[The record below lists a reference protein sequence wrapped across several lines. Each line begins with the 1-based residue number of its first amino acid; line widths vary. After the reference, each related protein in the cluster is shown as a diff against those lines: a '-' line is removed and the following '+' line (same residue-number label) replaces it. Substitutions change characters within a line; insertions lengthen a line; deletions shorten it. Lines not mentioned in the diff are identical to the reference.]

1 MNTLEYCLSV
11 VVECSLMPVKFL
23 LFFFYCLLGL
33 FSLLCCSSLLCP
45 Y

>member
-23 LFFFYCLLGL
+23 LFFFLLPVR
-33 FSLLCCSSLLCP
+33 FI
-45 Y
+45 